1 MREFSKVSPK
11 VWRDR
16 RFQSLTSTKARLA
29 YFYFLTCEHQNSA
42 GAYRV
47 LDGYAAADLE
57 WAPDE
62 WKAARREVEEA
73 GLVIFDEAT
82 SEVFICR
89 WFQENPLTNNKH
101 ALGSQRLISTL
112 HSDMV
117 REAAEAEF
125 SQSVDELEARI
136 AKRSAEKNDPATQA
150 NRLARTPYL
159 SPVR

>member
-16 RFQSLTSTKARLA
+16 RFQALSSTEAKLA

-57 WAPDE
+57 WPPDE
-62 WKAARREVEEA
+62 WKAARREVEKA

-82 SEVFICR
+82 SEVFICG

-112 HSDMV
+112 HSDSV

-125 SQSVDELEARI
+125 SQSIDELEQRI
-136 AKRSAEKNDPATQA
+136 SKRAAEKNDPATQA